1 MLNTMNIVCKPIKD
15 NDTLNKFYNQCIK
28 EKILAIDTEFI
39 RESTYYPSLCLIQI
53 AGNDFAGAI
62 DPLSNI
68 DLSPIWKL
76 LINKN
81 ILKVFHAARQDI
93 EIFLNL
99 TGEIPYPIYDT
110 QIAAM
115 FCGLGDQIGYEG
127 LVKKF
132 LSLSVNKELQFT
144 NWLQRPLSKQQI
156 DYAISDVTHLI
167 KIYPLINKLILDS
180 ARTDWVKKEMMYLS
194 DKKIYR
200 IEACDVWKRIKLKNA
215 KPQTL
220 NKLKYLAMWR
230 ENECRRRNI
239 PRNKLI
245 RDDALINISYSSSIT
260 IDELKKIRGIPKN
273 LSYKDFNKIINI
285 IEEANIVDEIDWP
298 LVSHNYNKS
307 KVSKSSI
314 DLLKLLLRLCSEE
327 SGLAEK
333 LIADTDDL
341 RLVME
346 GKIDDL
352 KLFKGWRNDLFGK
365 KVLSLLDGKIAF
377 TIEKGHLKTLTF

>member
-1 MLNTMNIVCKPIKD
+1 MNILNKPITD
-15 NDTLNKFYNQCIK
+15 DVTLNKFYDQCIK

-53 AGNDFAGAI
+53 AGSDFSGSI
-62 DPLSNI
+62 DPLSDVN
-68 DLSPIWKL
+68 LKPIWDL
-76 LINKN
+76 LLNKN

-115 FCGLGDQIGYEG
+115 FCGLGDQIGYER
-127 LVKKF
+127 LVSRF
-132 LSLSVNKELQFT
+132 LNLPVNKELQFT

-167 KIYPLINKLILDS
+167 KIYPLINKLIEDS
-180 ARTDWVKKEMMYLS
+180 NRTNWVEKEMEYLS
-194 DKKIYR
+194 DKSLYHV
-200 IEACDVWKRIKLKNA
+200 EPNDVWKRIKLKNS

-220 NKLKYLAMWR
+220 NTLKYLAMWR
-230 ENECRRRNI
+230 ENECRGRNI

-245 RDDALINISYSSSIT
+245 RDDALINIAYASSRT

-273 LSYKDFNKIINI
+273 LSHKDFDQIVNVIKEANKIDKV
-285 IEEANIVDEIDWP
+285 EWP
-298 LVSHNYNKS
+298 LVSHKYNKS
-307 KVSKSSI
+307 NVSKSSI
-314 DLLKLLLRLCSEE
+314 DLLKLLLKFCSEE

-341 RLVME
+341 RSVIE
-346 GKIDDL
+346 GKRDNL
-352 KLFKGWRNDLFGK
+352 KLFKGWRNEIFGK
-365 KVLSLLDGKIAF
+365 NVLSLLDGQIAF
-377 TIEKGHLKTLTF
+377 TIEKSEIKKLAL